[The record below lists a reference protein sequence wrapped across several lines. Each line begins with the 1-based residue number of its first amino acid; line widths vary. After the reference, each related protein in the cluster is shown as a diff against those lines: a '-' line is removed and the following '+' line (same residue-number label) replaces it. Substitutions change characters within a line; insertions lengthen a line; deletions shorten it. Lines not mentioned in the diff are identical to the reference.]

1 MIRRH
6 LGRSQGSSEGPS
18 RDHNPRT
25 RSLRHDGQ
33 LASDAVG
40 QLVTWNHVFALPATF
55 TGPHDAQI
63 IGVVHDFQV
72 GSVRGQIPPAAFFVD
87 RKLGNVMSV
96 RLHTE
101 DLPGAL
107 RAIDRAW
114 ATAGAPRP
122 IQRKFFA
129 DDVATIYLKVARQ
142 AELLAIFA
150 GVAVLIALLGLVG
163 LVVFATSRRTKEI
176 GIRKTLGATRLQIVR
191 LLLWQFLQPVLIAN
205 VIAWPLAYY
214 AMGRWLDG
222 FARHVELGP
231 WVFVAAGIGTLSL
244 SLLTVLAH
252 AYATAGT
259 RPINALR
266 HE

>member
-1 MIRRH
+1 
-6 LGRSQGSSEGPS
+6 
-18 RDHNPRT
+18 
-25 RSLRHDGQ
+25 
-33 LASDAVG
+33 
-40 QLVTWNHVFALPATF
+40 
-55 TGPHDAQI
+55 
-63 IGVVHDFQV
+63 
-72 GSVRGQIPPAAFFVD
+72 
-87 RKLGNVMSV
+87 MSV

-231 WVFVAAGIGTLSL
+231 WVFVAAADRARARVRDCRHSTHQRVASRI
-244 SLLTVLAH
+244 TVA
-252 AYATAGT
+252 ARGPATARCRCT
-259 RPINALR
+259 AIARNQSSFYS
-266 HE
+266 